1 MRCRRIDS
9 SIGIAPAARHACKL
23 TAPIPQPAITMSE
36 EDNYEE
42 QWWIASLGD
51 ALVWARMRVLESGV
65 AEVFNAEGETLRYDD
80 EDAANMA
87 LLDAE
92 FRAFDGLDDDDAMT
106 MGFELD
112 SIEPPNGEND
122 EELLPL
128 MTEKLS
134 MRH

>member
-1 MRCRRIDS
+1 MVDRLARRCAGLGTHARARI
-9 SIGIAPAARHACKL
+9 R
-23 TAPIPQPAITMSE
+23 
-36 EDNYEE
+36 
-42 QWWIASLGD
+42 
-51 ALVWARMRVLESGV
+51 V

>member
-1 MRCRRIDS
+1 
-9 SIGIAPAARHACKL
+9 
-23 TAPIPQPAITMSE
+23 
-36 EDNYEE
+36 
-42 QWWIASLGD
+42 
-51 ALVWARMRVLESGV
+51 
-65 AEVFNAEGETLRYDD
+65 
-80 EDAANMA
+80 
-87 LLDAE
+87 
-92 FRAFDGLDDDDAMT
+92 